1 MDHPPYAGRD
11 TINTGLNTFK
21 RIDPGLVENAGNKI
35 DKVTKKILQIMSQGG
50 KELERVTPII
60 HKEAIGQ
67 LYRTP
72 FGLLG
77 KFARNNINSA
87 LRN

>member
-1 MDHPPYAGRD
+1 MYHPRYAGRD
-11 TINTGLNTFK
+11 TINTSLNTFK
-21 RIDPGLVENAGNKI
+21 RIYPGLVENAGNKI
-35 DKVTKKILQIMSQGG
+35 DKVRKKILQIMSQGW

-60 HKEAIGQ
+60 HKEVIGQ

-77 KFARNNINSA
+77 KFARNKINYA